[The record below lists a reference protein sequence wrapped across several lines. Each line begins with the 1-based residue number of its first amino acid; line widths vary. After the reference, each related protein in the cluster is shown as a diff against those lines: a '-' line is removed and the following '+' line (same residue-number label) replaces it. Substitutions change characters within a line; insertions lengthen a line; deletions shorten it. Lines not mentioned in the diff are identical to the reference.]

1 MRNFEKTTRSKARNW
16 TYEEV
21 YGNKEGRKFNKT
33 KRDRSHKRN
42 WEAQ

>member
-1 MRNFEKTTRSKARNW
+1 MRNFEKMTKRNNR
-16 TYEEV
+16 EDFEV
-21 YGNKEGRKFNKT
+21 KGRKMNKV

>member
-1 MRNFEKTTRSKARNW
+1 MRNFEKMTKRNNR
-16 TYEEV
+16 EDFEV
-21 YGNKEGRKFNKT
+21 KGRKMNKT

>member
-1 MRNFEKTTRSKARNW
+1 MRNFEKMTKRTNR
-16 TYEEV
+16 EDFEV
-21 YGNKEGRKFNKT
+21 KGRKMNKT